1 MFRRILKRLLSF
13 LLTVFLAT
21 LVMLAVRAATDGMWL
36 FGIPSAKDV
45 ASVTLTDTEFPGAA
59 PEYTD
64 AESIERTLKLTS
76 FLKYR
81 LFTAASEDD
90 APVISIVWTLRDGTG
105 KVLAEEVDMHNSWIS
120 DGYLESVIAVEDVE
134 DDQHTVIEPRHCTTR
149 ILRLSDGKCV
159 FRYAAVAA
167 EFVDR
172 D

>member
-1 MFRRILKRLLSF
+1 MFRRILKSLLSF

-64 AESIERTLKLTS
+64 AESIERTLKLTG

-90 APVISIVWTLRDGTG
+90 APVISIVWTLRDGSVCEISASRETVWWRG
-105 KVLAEEVDMHNSWIS
+105 RALPLKDEAFFINLA
-120 DGYLESVIAVEDVE
+120 DGIFFNE
-134 DDQHTVIEPRHCTTR
+134 Q
-149 ILRLSDGKCV
+149 
-159 FRYAAVAA
+159 
-167 EFVDR
+167 
-172 D
+172 

>member
-36 FGIPSAKDV
+36 FGIPSAQDV

-64 AESIERTLKLTS
+64 AESIERTLKLTG

-90 APVISIVWTLRDGTG
+90 APVISIVWTLRDGTTREISASRETVWWRG
-105 KVLAEEVDMHNSWIS
+105 KAYPLKDDGFFINLTEGIFFAPGNSG
-120 DGYLESVIAVEDVE
+120 DL
-134 DDQHTVIEPRHCTTR
+134 
-149 ILRLSDGKCV
+149 
-159 FRYAAVAA
+159 
-167 EFVDR
+167 
-172 D
+172 